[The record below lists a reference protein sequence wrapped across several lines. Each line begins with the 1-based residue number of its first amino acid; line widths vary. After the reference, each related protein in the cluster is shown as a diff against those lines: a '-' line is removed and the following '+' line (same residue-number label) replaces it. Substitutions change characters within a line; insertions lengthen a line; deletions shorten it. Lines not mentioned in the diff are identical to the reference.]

1 MLGDSFLIHMNIFN
15 HSGHN
20 ALMTQE
26 VAILVSRFSN
36 QVDYS
41 QLQQFYHLNNNL
53 LDKNLVGKPKI
64 MNPRMKM
71 IMTVKKAV
79 MKTKQP
85 TSLLLEVESKLALT
99 YDQGPHNSSLRR
111 KSSYLHLTR
120 MMNRWKTLYRW
131 MDLILPKSHRT
142 CKIRRR
148 QKSSQYSNDLTTF
161 KRKRSC

>member
-1 MLGDSFLIHMNIFN
+1 
-15 HSGHN
+15 
-20 ALMTQE
+20 MTQE

-85 TSLLLEVESKLALT
+85 TSLLLEVE
-99 YDQGPHNSSLRR
+99 
-111 KSSYLHLTR
+111 
-120 MMNRWKTLYRW
+120 
-131 MDLILPKSHRT
+131 
-142 CKIRRR
+142 
-148 QKSSQYSNDLTTF
+148 F
-161 KRKRSC
+161 

>member
-1 MLGDSFLIHMNIFN
+1 MNIFN

-26 VAILVSRFSN
+26 VAILVSRLSN
-36 QVDYS
+36 QVGYS
-41 QLQQFYHLNNNL
+41 QLQQFYRLNNNL
-53 LDKNLVGKPKI
+53 LGKNLVDKPKI
-64 MNPRMKM
+64 TNQRKKM
-71 IMTVKKAV
+71 IMTVRKEV

-99 YDQGPHNSSLRR
+99 YDQGLHNNNFIR

-120 MMNRWKTLYRW
+120 MMSRWRTLYRW
-131 MDLILPKSHRT
+131 MDLILQKSHRT
-142 CKIRRR
+142 CKIRKR